1 MKYSKILY
9 EVKNHVAKIT
19 LNEPEKMNRL
29 MYEMIQEIMSA
40 LEEAKGDKEVQ
51 VIVITGAGKAFCA
64 GANIAEFRKKPAIED
79 YYHYEA
85 YMKMSEV
92 FPKVGKPTIA
102 MVNGLALAGGCG
114 LAIFPDITIASET
127 AKFGLPEINVGVWSA
142 MVSAT
147 LARVMGR
154 KKAIELLMTGEMI
167 DAREAER
174 IGWVNKVVPPGELEK
189 ETMAVA
195 EKLKEKSPV
204 IMRLGRDSFYTM
216 WDMNFDNAMRYLR
229 DIIVIVLATEDS
241 QEGVNA
247 FLEKRKP
254 VWKGR

>member
-127 AKFGLPEINVGVWSA
+127 AKFGLREIYVGVGTA
-142 MVSAT
+142 IVSDI
-147 LARVMGR
+147 LARV
-154 KKAIELLMTGEMI
+154 
-167 DAREAER
+167 
-174 IGWVNKVVPPGELEK
+174 
-189 ETMAVA
+189 
-195 EKLKEKSPV
+195 
-204 IMRLGRDSFYTM
+204 
-216 WDMNFDNAMRYLR
+216 
-229 DIIVIVLATEDS
+229 IV
-241 QEGVNA
+241 
-247 FLEKRKP
+247 
-254 VWKGR
+254 